1 MLYDLD
7 RSAFVGDAGMLP
19 SRPDDE
25 ISRKLAM
32 LIEGECTRLGPTKAG
47 LMKWPEFGRFGGNLV
62 LQNCRAPS
70 YEFRLCVRGVLS
82 ENTLA
87 KERDHGSIMDEGSQ
101 AIQVVF
107 DRHGGLLA
115 AESGDAGAASQ
126 GADPT
131 SARTEEGVSEGS
143 CPFCENWRSVIRG
156 NPL

>member
-32 LIEGECTRLGPTKAG
+32 LIEGECTRLGPPKAG

-70 YEFRLCVRGVLS
+70 HEFRLCV
-82 ENTLA
+82 
-87 KERDHGSIMDEGSQ
+87 
-101 AIQVVF
+101 
-107 DRHGGLLA
+107 
-115 AESGDAGAASQ
+115 SGDSHEKHTCEGARPWQYHGRKKPSN
-126 GADPT
+126 
-131 SARTEEGVSEGS
+131 SS
-143 CPFCENWRSVIRG
+143 
-156 NPL
+156 PL